1 MKKYIIILLLS
12 ITTISTQA
20 QTNWISL
27 AMGALKIG
35 KALSIT
41 DEEFAALVKESVVAM
56 DNENSVCDESDP
68 YTKRLRRITEG
79 LTDADG
85 IALNFKVYRTNNIN
99 AFACPDGS
107 VRVYSA
113 LMDLLND
120 DELLGVIGHEVGHVA
135 LRHSKKAWKDE
146 VLRSGASEAIGTFS
160 STWASLSSSVL
171 GDIAEAA
178 ISAKFSRSQENK
190 ADDYGYE
197 FLKKSN
203 KNPWA
208 MGEAFK
214 KMKELEGS
222 GDSQY
227 NVLLKAFASHP
238 DFDKRIERMRKK
250 AQKDGYPCM

>member
-12 ITTISTQA
+12 IATTNIQA

-27 AMGALKIG
+27 ALGALKVG
-35 KALSIT
+35 QALTVT
-41 DEEFAALVKESVVAM
+41 DEDFAAAVQESVAAM
-56 DNENSVCDESDP
+56 DNENSVCSEEDA
-68 YTKRLRRITEG
+68 YTKRLRRITKG

-85 IALNFKVYRTNNIN
+85 IKLNFKVYKTNEMN

-135 LRHSKKAWKDE
+135 LRHSKKAWKDAM
-146 VLRSGASEAIGTFS
+146 VRNGISDAIGTFS
-160 STWASLSSSVL
+160 STWASLSASTL
-171 GDIAEAA
+171 GEIAEAA
-178 ISAKFSRSQENK
+178 ISAKFSRTQENK
-190 ADDYGYE
+190 ADDYGYD

-214 KMKELEGS
+214 KMKALEES
-222 GDSQY
+222 GNSQY
-227 NVLLKAFASHP
+227 NILLKAFASHP

-250 AQKDGYPCM
+250 AQKDGYPCL